1 MNAAKRAAWA
11 LALALALAL
20 PIAGVAT
27 AAAARA
33 PAAAADYARAPSE
46 LFARFDADGDGRITE
61 REYVDYLALGFR
73 ARDRDGNGV
82 LEADELPPGT
92 RPLPRSDSD
101 ARLRRQFSR
110 QDANRDNALDAT
122 ELLAPPRG

>member
-1 MNAAKRAAWA
+1 MNAAMRAVW
-11 LALALALAL
+11 ALALAL
-20 PIAGVAT
+20 PIGCVVA

-33 PAAAADYARAPSE
+33 PAADYARAPSD
-46 LFARFDADGDGRITE
+46 LFARFDVDGDGRVTE

-82 LEADELPPGT
+82 LEADELPPGS
-92 RPLPRSDSD
+92 RPLPRSESD
-101 ARLRRQFSR
+101 ARLRRQFRR
-110 QDANRDNALDAT
+110 QDANRDNALDAA